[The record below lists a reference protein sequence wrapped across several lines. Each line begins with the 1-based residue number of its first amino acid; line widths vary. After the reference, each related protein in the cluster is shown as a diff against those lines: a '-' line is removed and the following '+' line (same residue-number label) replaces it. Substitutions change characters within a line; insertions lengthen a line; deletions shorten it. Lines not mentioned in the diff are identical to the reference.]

1 MLGMSAIPSTLHR
14 ATCALRGQKSR
25 GSLCSESEGTGG
37 LRRRQRALRPF
48 PPRPALGVGLE
59 KTQGAPRAGSALLRT
74 GCVQEAPGAR
84 KGYWGP
90 THRDGGE
97 CGAQVCLTSC
107 SPRHLPGRWPPAPS
121 TAAHSRPH
129 SHTAHQHIGSD
140 PKHFSCPW
148 TSLGATWMP
157 FASPPKARKASSQC
171 CPDVKGKKT
180 IFCGTFS
187 YLWDSLD

>member
-1 MLGMSAIPSTLHR
+1 MSAIASTLHR

-25 GSLCSESEGTGG
+25 GSTVLGEQRP
-37 LRRRQRALRPF
+37 RRTPAEAKGSQDVPAPPCPRGRPGKDS
-48 PPRPALGVGLE
+48 RG
-59 KTQGAPRAGSALLRT
+59 PRAGSALLRT
-74 GCVQEAPGAR
+74 GCMQEAPGAR

-97 CGAQVCLTSC
+97 WGAQVCITSC
-107 SPRHLPGRWPPAPS
+107 SPRRLPGRWPPAPS

-148 TSLGATWMP
+148 TSLGATWMT

-171 CPDVKGKKT
+171 RPDIKGKKT
-180 IFCGTFS
+180 RHPN
-187 YLWDSLD
+187 SLRYVLVFVELT

>member
-1 MLGMSAIPSTLHR
+1 MR
-14 ATCALRGQKSR
+14 ARYTGRPVLFAGRKAEAHCARRAKAQGTPAEAKGSQDVPAPPCPRGRPGKDSR
-25 GSLCSESEGTGG
+25 G
-37 LRRRQRALRPF
+37 
-48 PPRPALGVGLE
+48 
-59 KTQGAPRAGSALLRT
+59 PRAGSALLRT
-74 GCVQEAPGAR
+74 GCMQEAPGAR

-97 CGAQVCLTSC
+97 WGAQVCITSC
-107 SPRHLPGRWPPAPS
+107 SPRRQPGRWPPAPS

-148 TSLGATWMP
+148 TSLGATWMT

-171 CPDVKGKKT
+171 RPDIKGKKT
-180 IFCGTFS
+180 RHPNILRYVLVFVELT
-187 YLWDSLD
+187 